1 MVSSN
6 RVLGKRLSMS
16 KLAMIQSVSKLTIS
30 SENESESWMVNS
42 LTVKGDKTVTK
53 NFARMYVGVP
63 IANKMGQKEWQLSM
77 ISLYTLALP

>member
-1 MVSSN
+1 
-6 RVLGKRLSMS
+6 
-16 KLAMIQSVSKLTIS
+16 
-30 SENESESWMVNS
+30 MVNS

-77 ISLYTLALP
+77 ISLYTLALGLDPVA

>member
-1 MVSSN
+1 
-6 RVLGKRLSMS
+6 MS

-30 SENESESWMVNS
+30 SENESESWTVNS
-42 LTVKGDKTVTK
+42 LTVKGDKTGTK
-53 NFARMYVGVP
+53 NFARMHVGVP